1 MGNSAS
7 ETSAGKARDMA
18 KLFPRRPERI
28 VVAVVL
34 LAWVLLALSSP
45 WQTIADN
52 ASRSVSWV
60 LLTWGWLLWIA
71 VGASLL
77 VPSPMSLTIIRI
89 VVPLSV
95 VVSIV
100 ASHPPAVFCSVV
112 ALIVCASPVF
122 VDAMVQGGAYGD
134 ETRFAL
140 RTPLP
145 YVVPAVIAWVIYTAS
160 LVGGSL
166 LLAAQ
171 QFVVGAVLVAIG
183 VFLSRSIPQRLHR
196 LARRWL
202 VLVPVGIMVHDHL
215 VLHETIMAP
224 SAKIM
229 SVARTSDVGE
239 AADLTGGTFGD
250 RLTIT
255 LTEADKVVMSAITA
269 KTLGTTEALHVK
281 MFCIAPRRLTAA
293 LSAITQ

>member
-1 MGNSAS
+1 
-7 ETSAGKARDMA
+7 MA
-18 KLFPRRPERI
+18 KLLPLRPERI

-45 WQTIADN
+45 WQTIADD
-52 ASRSVSWV
+52 ASRSVAWV
-60 LLTWGWLLWIA
+60 VLTWGWLLWTA

-100 ASHPPAVFCSVV
+100 ASHPLAVFCSVV
-112 ALIVCASPVF
+112 ALIVCASPVL

-134 ETRFAL
+134 EARFAL

-145 YVVPAVIAWVIYTAS
+145 YVVPAIIAWMLYTAS
-160 LVGGSL
+160 LIGGSL
-166 LLAAQ
+166 LLATRQ
-171 QFVVGAVLVAIG
+171 YIFGTVLVAIG
-183 VFLSRSIPQRLHR
+183 IILSRTIPQRLHR

-202 VLVPVGIMVHDHL
+202 VLVPVGIVVHDHL

-224 SAKIM
+224 SAKIL
-229 SVARTSDVGE
+229 SVSRTSDVGE
-239 AADLTGGTFGD
+239 AADLTGGVIGN
-250 RLTIT
+250 RITIA
-255 LTEADKVVMSAITA
+255 LREADKVILSAITA
-269 KTLGTTEALHVK
+269 KALGTTEALHVK
-281 MFCIAPRRLTAA
+281 MFCIAPRRINAA

>member
-1 MGNSAS
+1 MGNSVWES
-7 ETSAGKARDMA
+7 SAGKARDMSEHP
-18 KLFPRRPERI
+18 LLRPERI
-28 VVAVVL
+28 VVSVVL
-34 LAWVLLALSSP
+34 LAWVVLALSSP
-45 WQTIADN
+45 WQTIADD
-52 ASRSVSWV
+52 ASRPVCLV
-60 LLTWGWLLWIA
+60 LLTWGWLLWTC

-77 VPSPMSLTIIRI
+77 VPSPTSLTITRI

-95 VVSIV
+95 VTSVV
-100 ASHPPAVFCSVV
+100 ASQPLAVFCSVV

-145 YVVPAVIAWVIYTAS
+145 YVVPAVIAWGLYTAS
-160 LVGGSL
+160 LIGGSL
-166 LLAAQ
+166 LLAARQ
-171 QFVVGAVLVAIG
+171 YIVGAVLVAIG
-183 VFLSRSIPQRLHR
+183 ILLSRTIPQRLHR

-202 VLVPVGIMVHDHL
+202 VLVPVGIVVHDHL

-224 SAKIM
+224 SAKIL
-229 SVARTSDVGE
+229 SVSRTSDVGE
-239 AADLTGGTFGD
+239 AADLTGGVIGN
-250 RLTIT
+250 RIT
-255 LTEADKVVMSAITA
+255 VELTEADKVILSKITA
-269 KTLGTTEALHVK
+269 KALGTTEALHVK

>member
-1 MGNSAS
+1 MS
-7 ETSAGKARDMA
+7 RHP
-18 KLFPRRPERI
+18 LLRPERI
-28 VVAVVL
+28 VVSVVII
-34 LAWVLLALSSP
+34 AWVTIAIASP
-45 WQTIADN
+45 WQTIADD

-60 LLTWGWLLWIA
+60 LLTWGWLLWTS

-77 VPSPMSLTIIRI
+77 VPSPMSLTIVRI
-89 VVPLSV
+89 IVPLSV
-95 VVSIV
+95 VVSIA
-100 ASHPPAVFCSVV
+100 ASQPLAIFCSVV

-134 ETRFAL
+134 ESRFAL

-145 YVVPAVIAWVIYTAS
+145 YVVPAVIAWLLYTAA
-160 LVGGSL
+160 LIGGSL

-171 QFVVGAVLVAIG
+171 QYIVGAVLVTIG
-183 VFLSRSIPQRLHR
+183 ILLSRTIPQRLHR

-202 VLVPVGIMVHDHL
+202 VLVPVGIVVHDHL

-224 SAKIM
+224 SAKIL

-239 AADLTGGTFGD
+239 AADLTGGVFGE
-250 RLTIT
+250 RITIA
-255 LTEADKVVMSAITA
+255 LTEADKVILSKITA
-269 KTLGTTEALHVK
+269 KALGTTEALHVK

>member
-1 MGNSAS
+1 MT

-18 KLFPRRPERI
+18 KLIPLRPERI
-28 VVAVVL
+28 AVSVVL
-34 LAWVLLALSSP
+34 LAWVVLALSAP
-45 WQTIADN
+45 WQTIADD

-60 LLTWGWLLWIA
+60 LLTWGWLLWTA

-77 VPSPMSLTIIRI
+77 VPSPMSLTIVRI

-95 VVSIV
+95 VVSFV
-100 ASHPPAVFCSVV
+100 ASQPIAVFCSVV
-112 ALIVCASPVF
+112 ALIVCASPVV

-134 ETRFAL
+134 EKRFAL

-145 YVVPAVIAWVIYTAS
+145 YVVPAVLAWAMYTAS

-166 LLAAQ
+166 LLAAEQ
-171 QFVVGAVLVAIG
+171 YVIGAILTALG
-183 VFLSRSIPQRLHR
+183 LFLSRTIPKRLHR

-202 VLVPVGIMVHDHL
+202 VLVPVGIVVHDHL
-215 VLHETIMAP
+215 VLHETIMSP

-229 SVARTSDVGE
+229 SVVRATDVGE
-239 AADLTGGTFGD
+239 AADLTGGIFGD
-250 RLTIT
+250 RLTVT

-281 MFCIAPRRLTAA
+281 MFCIAPRRLNAA

>member
-1 MGNSAS
+1 
-7 ETSAGKARDMA
+7 MA
-18 KLFPRRPERI
+18 KLLPLRPERI
-28 VVAVVL
+28 VVSVVL
-34 LAWVLLALSSP
+34 AAWVVLALSSP
-45 WQTIADN
+45 WQAIADD

-60 LLTWGWLLWIA
+60 LLIWGWLLWTG

-95 VVSIV
+95 VVSVI
-100 ASHPPAVFCSVV
+100 ANQPLAIFCSVA
-112 ALIVCASPVF
+112 ALVVCASPVF

-145 YVVPAVIAWVIYTAS
+145 YVVPAVIAWLVYTSA
-160 LVGGSL
+160 LIGGSL
-166 LLAAQ
+166 LLAAREY
-171 QFVVGAVLVAIG
+171 VAGAILVAIG
-183 VFLSRSIPQRLHR
+183 ILLSRTIPQRLHR

-202 VLVPVGIMVHDHL
+202 VLVPVGIVVHDHL
-215 VLHETIMAP
+215 VLHETIMSP
-224 SAKIM
+224 SEKIL
-229 SVARTSDVGE
+229 SVTRTSEVGE
-239 AADLTGGTFGD
+239 AADLTGGVFGD
-250 RLTIT
+250 RLTVA
-255 LTEADKVVMSAITA
+255 LTEADKVVLSAITA

-281 MFCIAPRRLTAA
+281 MFCIAPRRLNTA

>member
-1 MGNSAS
+1 MS
-7 ETSAGKARDMA
+7 ETSAGKARDMSRHP
-18 KLFPRRPERI
+18 LLRPERI
-28 VVAVVL
+28 VVSVVII
-34 LAWVLLALSSP
+34 AWVTIAIASP
-45 WQTIADN
+45 WQTIADD

-60 LLTWGWLLWIA
+60 LLIWGWLLWTSVA
-71 VGASLL
+71 ASLL
-77 VPSPMSLTIIRI
+77 VPSPTSLTIVRI
-89 VVPLSV
+89 IVPLSV
-95 VVSIV
+95 VVSIA
-100 ASHPPAVFCSVV
+100 ASQPLAIFCSVV

-134 ETRFAL
+134 ESRFAL

-145 YVVPAVIAWVIYTAS
+145 YVVPAIIAWLLYTAA
-160 LVGGSL
+160 LIGGSL

-171 QFVVGAVLVAIG
+171 QYIVGAVLVAIG
-183 VFLSRSIPQRLHR
+183 ILLSRTIPQRLHR

-202 VLVPVGIMVHDHL
+202 VLVPVGIVVHDHL

-224 SAKIM
+224 SAKIL

-239 AADLTGGTFGD
+239 AADLTGGVFGE
-250 RLTIT
+250 RITIA
-255 LTEADKVVMSAITA
+255 LTEADKVILSKITA
-269 KTLGTTEALHVK
+269 KALGTTEALHVK

>member
-1 MGNSAS
+1 MS
-7 ETSAGKARDMA
+7 ETSAGKARDMS
-18 KLFPRRPERI
+18 KHPLLRPERI
-28 VVAVVL
+28 VVSVVII
-34 LAWVLLALSSP
+34 AWVTIAIASP
-45 WQTIADN
+45 WQTIADD

-60 LLTWGWLLWIA
+60 LLIWGWLLWTSVA
-71 VGASLL
+71 ASLL
-77 VPSPMSLTIIRI
+77 VPSPTSLTIVRI
-89 VVPLSV
+89 IVPLSV
-95 VVSIV
+95 VVSIA
-100 ASHPPAVFCSVV
+100 ASQPLAIFCSVV

-134 ETRFAL
+134 ESRFAL

-145 YVVPAVIAWVIYTAS
+145 YVVPAIIAWLLYTAA
-160 LVGGSL
+160 LIGGSL

-171 QFVVGAVLVAIG
+171 QYIVGAVLVTIG
-183 VFLSRSIPQRLHR
+183 ILLSRTIPQRLHR

-202 VLVPVGIMVHDHL
+202 VLVPVGIVVHDHL

-224 SAKIM
+224 SAKIL

-239 AADLTGGTFGD
+239 AADLTGGVFGE
-250 RLTIT
+250 RITIA
-255 LTEADKVVMSAITA
+255 LTEADKVILSKITA
-269 KTLGTTEALHVK
+269 KALGTTEALHVK

>member
-1 MGNSAS
+1 MS

-18 KLFPRRPERI
+18 KLLPLRPERI
-28 VVAVVL
+28 VVSVVL
-34 LAWVLLALSSP
+34 TAWVVLALSSP
-45 WQTIADN
+45 WQAIADD

-60 LLTWGWLLWIA
+60 LLIWGWLLWTG

-95 VVSIV
+95 VVSVI
-100 ASHPPAVFCSVV
+100 ANQPLAIFCSVV
-112 ALIVCASPVF
+112 ALVVCASPVF

-145 YVVPAVIAWVIYTAS
+145 YVVPAVIAWLVYTAA
-160 LVGGSL
+160 LIGGSL
-166 LLAAQ
+166 LLAAREY
-171 QFVVGAVLVAIG
+171 VVGAVLVAVGIL
-183 VFLSRSIPQRLHR
+183 LSRTIPQRLHR

-202 VLVPVGIMVHDHL
+202 VLVPVGIVVHDHL
-215 VLHETIMAP
+215 VLYETIMAP
-224 SAKIM
+224 SAKIL
-229 SVARTSDVGE
+229 SVTRTSEVGE
-239 AADLTGGTFGD
+239 AADLTGGVIGD
-250 RLTIT
+250 RLTIA
-255 LTEADKVVMSAITA
+255 LTEADKVVLSAITA

-281 MFCIAPRRLTAA
+281 MFCIAPRRLNTA

>member
-1 MGNSAS
+1 
-7 ETSAGKARDMA
+7 MA
-18 KLFPRRPERI
+18 KLIPLRPERI
-28 VVAVVL
+28 AVSVVL
-34 LAWVLLALSSP
+34 LAWVVLALSAP
-45 WQTIADN
+45 WQTIADD

-60 LLTWGWLLWIA
+60 LLTWGWLLWTA

-77 VPSPMSLTIIRI
+77 VPSPMSLTIVRI

-95 VVSIV
+95 VVSFV
-100 ASHPPAVFCSVV
+100 ASQPIAVFCSVV
-112 ALIVCASPVF
+112 ALIVCASPVV

-134 ETRFAL
+134 EKRFAL

-145 YVVPAVIAWVIYTAS
+145 YVVPAVLAWAMYTAS

-166 LLAAQ
+166 LLAAEQ
-171 QFVVGAVLVAIG
+171 YVIGAILTALG
-183 VFLSRSIPQRLHR
+183 LFLSPTIPKRLHR

-202 VLVPVGIMVHDHL
+202 VLVPVGIVVHDHL
-215 VLHETIMAP
+215 VLHETIMSP

-229 SVARTSDVGE
+229 SVVRATDVGE
-239 AADLTGGTFGD
+239 AADLTGGIFGD
-250 RLTIT
+250 RLTVT

-281 MFCIAPRRLTAA
+281 MFCIAPRRLNAA

>member
-1 MGNSAS
+1 MTG
-7 ETSAGKARDMA
+7 TSAGKARDMA
-18 KLFPRRPERI
+18 KLIPLRPERI
-28 VVAVVL
+28 AVSVVL
-34 LAWVLLALSSP
+34 LAWVVLALSAP
-45 WQTIADN
+45 WQTIADD

-60 LLTWGWLLWIA
+60 LLIWGWLLWTA

-77 VPSPMSLTIIRI
+77 VPSPMSLTIVRI

-95 VVSIV
+95 VISIV
-100 ASHPPAVFCSVV
+100 ASQPIAVFCSVV
-112 ALIVCASPVF
+112 TLIVCASPVF

-145 YVVPAVIAWVIYTAS
+145 YVVPAIIAWAIYTTS

-171 QFVVGAVLVAIG
+171 QYVIGAILLALG
-183 VFLSRSIPQRLHR
+183 LFLSRTIPKRIHR

-202 VLVPVGIMVHDHL
+202 VLVPVGVVVHDHL

-224 SAKIM
+224 SAKII
-229 SVARTSDVGE
+229 SIVRTAEVGE
-239 AADLTGGTFGD
+239 AADLTGGTIGD
-250 RLTIT
+250 RITIT

>member
-1 MGNSAS
+1 MS
-7 ETSAGKARDMA
+7 ETSAGKARDMS
-18 KLFPRRPERI
+18 KHPLLRPERI
-28 VVAVVL
+28 VVSVVIA
-34 LAWVLLALSSP
+34 AWVTIAIASP
-45 WQTIADN
+45 WQTIADD

-60 LLTWGWLLWIA
+60 LLTWGWLLWTSVA
-71 VGASLL
+71 ASLL
-77 VPSPMSLTIIRI
+77 VPSPTSLTIVRI
-89 VVPLSV
+89 IVPLSV
-95 VVSIV
+95 VVSIA
-100 ASHPPAVFCSVV
+100 ASQPLAIFCSVV

-134 ETRFAL
+134 ESRFAL

-145 YVVPAVIAWVIYTAS
+145 YVVPAIIAWLLYTAT
-160 LVGGSL
+160 LIGGSL

-171 QFVVGAVLVAIG
+171 QYIVGAVLVTIG
-183 VFLSRSIPQRLHR
+183 ILLSRTIPQRLHR

-202 VLVPVGIMVHDHL
+202 VLVPVGIVVHDHL

-224 SAKIM
+224 SAKIL

-239 AADLTGGTFGD
+239 AADLTGGVFGE
-250 RLTIT
+250 RITIA
-255 LTEADKVVMSAITA
+255 LTEADKVILSKITA
-269 KTLGTTEALHVK
+269 KALGTTEALHVK

>member
-1 MGNSAS
+1 MS
-7 ETSAGKARDMA
+7 ETSAGKARDMS
-18 KLFPRRPERI
+18 KHPLLRPERI
-28 VVAVVL
+28 VVSMVIA
-34 LAWVLLALSSP
+34 AWVTIAIASP
-45 WQTIADN
+45 WQTIADD

-60 LLTWGWLLWIA
+60 LLTWGWLLWTSVA
-71 VGASLL
+71 ASLL
-77 VPSPMSLTIIRI
+77 VPSPTSLTIVRI

-95 VVSIV
+95 VVSIA
-100 ASHPPAVFCSVV
+100 ASQPLAIFCSVV

-134 ETRFAL
+134 ESRFAL

-145 YVVPAVIAWVIYTAS
+145 YVVPAIIAWLLYTAA
-160 LVGGSL
+160 LIGGSL

-171 QFVVGAVLVAIG
+171 QYIVGAVLVTIG
-183 VFLSRSIPQRLHR
+183 ILLSRTIPQRLHR

-202 VLVPVGIMVHDHL
+202 VLVPVGIVVHDHL

-224 SAKIM
+224 SAKIL

-239 AADLTGGTFGD
+239 AADLTGGVFGE
-250 RLTIT
+250 RITIA
-255 LTEADKVVMSAITA
+255 LTEADKVILSKITA
-269 KTLGTTEALHVK
+269 KALGTTEALHVK

>member
-1 MGNSAS
+1 MS
-7 ETSAGKARDMA
+7 KHP
-18 KLFPRRPERI
+18 LLRPERI
-28 VVAVVL
+28 VVSVVIV
-34 LAWVLLALSSP
+34 AWVTIAMASP
-45 WQTIADN
+45 WQTIADD
-52 ASRSVSWV
+52 ASRAVGWV
-60 LLTWGWLLWIA
+60 VLTWGWLLWTS

-77 VPSPMSLTIIRI
+77 VPSPMSLTIVRI

-95 VVSIV
+95 VVSI
-100 ASHPPAVFCSVV
+100 AAGQPIAVFCSVV
-112 ALIVCASPVF
+112 ALVVCASPVF
-122 VDAMVQGGAYGD
+122 VDAMVQGGAYGE

-145 YVVPAVIAWVIYTAS
+145 YVVPAVIAWLLYTTT
-160 LVGGSL
+160 LIGGSL
-166 LLAAQ
+166 LLAARQ
-171 QFVVGAVLVAIG
+171 YIFGAVLVAIG
-183 VFLSRSIPQRLHR
+183 TILTRTIPRRLHR

-202 VLVPVGIMVHDHL
+202 VLVPVGIVVHDHL

-224 SAKIM
+224 SGKIS

-239 AADLTGGTFGD
+239 AADLTGGVFGD
-250 RLTIT
+250 RLTVT

-281 MFCIAPRRLTAA
+281 MFCIAPRRLNAA

>member
-1 MGNSAS
+1 VT

-18 KLFPRRPERI
+18 KLIPLRPERI
-28 VVAVVL
+28 AVSVVL
-34 LAWVLLALSSP
+34 LAWVVLALSAP
-45 WQTIADN
+45 WQTIADD

-60 LLTWGWLLWIA
+60 LLTWGWLLWTA

-77 VPSPMSLTIIRI
+77 VPSPMSLTIVRI

-95 VVSIV
+95 VVSFV
-100 ASHPPAVFCSVV
+100 ASQPIAVFCSVV
-112 ALIVCASPVF
+112 ALIVCASPVV

-134 ETRFAL
+134 EKRFAL

-145 YVVPAVIAWVIYTAS
+145 YVVPAVLAWAMYTAS

-166 LLAAQ
+166 LLAAEQ
-171 QFVVGAVLVAIG
+171 YVIGAILTALG
-183 VFLSRSIPQRLHR
+183 LFLSPTIPKRLHR

-202 VLVPVGIMVHDHL
+202 VLVPVGIVVHDHL
-215 VLHETIMAP
+215 VLHETIMSP

-229 SVARTSDVGE
+229 SVVRATDVGE
-239 AADLTGGTFGD
+239 AADLTGGIFGD
-250 RLTIT
+250 RLTVT

-281 MFCIAPRRLTAA
+281 MFCIAPRRLNAA

>member
-1 MGNSAS
+1 MS
-7 ETSAGKARDMA
+7 ETSAGKARDMSRHP
-18 KLFPRRPERI
+18 LLRPERI
-28 VVAVVL
+28 VVSVAII
-34 LAWVLLALSSP
+34 AWVTIAIASP
-45 WQTIADN
+45 WQTIADD

-60 LLTWGWLLWIA
+60 LLIWGWLLWTSVA
-71 VGASLL
+71 ASLL
-77 VPSPMSLTIIRI
+77 VPSPTSLTIVRI
-89 VVPLSV
+89 IVPLSV
-95 VVSIV
+95 VVSI
-100 ASHPPAVFCSVV
+100 AGSQPLAIFCSVV

-134 ETRFAL
+134 ESRFAL

-145 YVVPAVIAWVIYTAS
+145 YVVPAVIAWLLYTAA
-160 LVGGSL
+160 LIGGSL

-171 QFVVGAVLVAIG
+171 QYIVGAVLVAIG
-183 VFLSRSIPQRLHR
+183 ILLSRTIPQRLHR

-202 VLVPVGIMVHDHL
+202 VLVPVGIVVHDHL

-224 SAKIM
+224 SAKIL

-239 AADLTGGTFGD
+239 AADLTGGVFGE
-250 RLTIT
+250 RITIA
-255 LTEADKVVMSAITA
+255 LTEADKVILSKITA
-269 KTLGTTEALHVK
+269 KALGTTEALHVK

>member
-1 MGNSAS
+1 MS
-7 ETSAGKARDMA
+7 ETSAGKARDMS
-18 KLFPRRPERI
+18 KHPLLRPERI
-28 VVAVVL
+28 VVSVVIA
-34 LAWVLLALSSP
+34 AWVTIAIASP
-45 WQTIADN
+45 WQTIADD

-60 LLTWGWLLWIA
+60 LLIWGWLLWTSVA
-71 VGASLL
+71 ASLL
-77 VPSPMSLTIIRI
+77 VPSPTSLTIVRI
-89 VVPLSV
+89 IVPLSV
-95 VVSIV
+95 VVSIA
-100 ASHPPAVFCSVV
+100 ASQPLAIFCSVV

-134 ETRFAL
+134 ESRFAL

-145 YVVPAVIAWVIYTAS
+145 YVVPAIIAWLLYTAA
-160 LVGGSL
+160 LIGGSL

-171 QFVVGAVLVAIG
+171 QNIVGAVLVAIG
-183 VFLSRSIPQRLHR
+183 ILLSRTIPQRLHR

-202 VLVPVGIMVHDHL
+202 VLVPVGIVVHDHL

-224 SAKIM
+224 SAKIL

-239 AADLTGGTFGD
+239 AADLTGGVFGE
-250 RLTIT
+250 RITIA
-255 LTEADKVVMSAITA
+255 LTEADKVILSKITA
-269 KTLGTTEALHVK
+269 KALGTTEALHVK